1 MDKKNKEQML
11 TREEFLD
18 LKLQEWRQQ
27 LLVYL
32 PEKTYKIEFEDVLN
46 NIKEILI

>member
-1 MDKKNKEQML
+1 MKKKNKEQML

-27 LLVYL
+27 LIAYL
-32 PEKTYKIEFEDVLN
+32 PEKDYILQFEDILN
-46 NIKEILI
+46 NIRENLI